1 VRSRLADLDVES
13 RDDLVVAHVAGEID
27 SSNATELRIA
37 ILDALSNS
45 VRAVVLDL
53 TSVSYL
59 DSTAI
64 ALIFDL
70 ARGLESR
77 RQGLRLSVAGDGPA
91 RRVLELCR
99 IDAVAPLDED
109 PEAAIAALGGT
120 GADRGRG
127 PDGEI

>member
-1 VRSRLADLDVES
+1 MRSRLADLQIEPL
-13 RDDLVVAHVAGEID
+13 DDLLVARISGEVD

-53 TSVSYL
+53 TEVSYL

-64 ALIFDL
+64 ALIFEL

-77 RQGLRLSVAGDGPA
+77 RQGLRLSVAGDGPT

-99 IDAVAPLDED
+99 VDAVAPLDED
-109 PEAAIAALGGT
+109 PQAAIAALT
-120 GADRGRG
+120 GAS
-127 PDGEI
+127 